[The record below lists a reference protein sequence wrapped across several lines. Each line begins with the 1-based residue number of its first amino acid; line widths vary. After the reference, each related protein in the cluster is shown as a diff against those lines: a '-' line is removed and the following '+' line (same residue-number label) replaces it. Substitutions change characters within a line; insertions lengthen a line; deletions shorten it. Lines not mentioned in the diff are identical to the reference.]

1 MKNQNKTLAT
11 MLRKEER
18 SARKGESS
26 ADLAKTLS
34 FAQLSLP

>member
-1 MKNQNKTLAT
+1 
-11 MLRKEER
+11 MLRKEVR
-18 SARKGESS
+18 SARKGESF